1 MKRITKNSIKCN
13 LCQDIIVSKYPHDF
27 VSCKCGCCSV
37 DGGNSYLKRSY
48 THYIDDFTELSEYED
63 IEEIV
68 ENKEVLK
75 RVSNIIK

>member
-48 THYIDDFTELSEYED
+48 IHSIDDFTELSEYEE
-63 IEEIV
+63 IEEIF
-68 ENKEVLK
+68 ENKDISK
-75 RVSNIIK
+75 RTLNIIN

>member
-13 LCQDIIVSKYPHDF
+13 LCQDIIVSKHTHDF

-37 DGGNSYLKRSY
+37 DGGNSYLKRGY
-48 THYIDDFTELSEYED
+48 THSIDDFTELSEYED

-75 RVSNIIK
+75 RTLNIIN

>member
-13 LCQDIIVSKYPHDF
+13 LCQDIIVSNHTHDF

-48 THYIDDFTELSEYED
+48 THSIDNFTELSEYKE
-63 IEEIV
+63 IEEIF
-68 ENKEVLK
+68 ENKDISK
-75 RVSNIIK
+75 RTLNIIN

>member
-13 LCQDIIVSKYPHDF
+13 LCQDIIVSKHTHDF

-37 DGGNSYLKRSY
+37 DGGNSYLRRSY
-48 THYIDDFTELSEYED
+48 THSIDDFTELSEYED

>member
-1 MKRITKNSIKCN
+1 M
-13 LCQDIIVSKYPHDF
+13 
-27 VSCKCGCCSV
+27 SCKCGCCSV

-48 THYIDDFTELSEYED
+48 IHSIDDFTELSEYED

>member
-13 LCQDIIVSKYPHDF
+13 LCQDIIVSKHTHDF

-48 THYIDDFTELSEYED
+48 IHSIDDFTELSEYED

>member
-13 LCQDIIVSKYPHDF
+13 LCQDIIVSKHTHDF
-27 VSCKCGCCSV
+27 VSCKCGCCSA

-48 THYIDDFTELSEYED
+48 TYSIDDFTELSEYED

-68 ENKEVLK
+68 ENKDISK
-75 RVSNIIK
+75 RIPNIIK

>member
-13 LCQDIIVSKYPHDF
+13 LCQDIIVSNHTHDF

-48 THYIDDFTELSEYED
+48 THSIDDFTELSEYKE
-63 IEEIV
+63 IEEIF
-68 ENKEVLK
+68 ENKDISK
-75 RVSNIIK
+75 RTLNIIN